1 MDETRTGE
9 IDPAEARAVSHCGQP
24 QQRHTP
30 ARAAIFIAYDQMQ
43 VIRFVFY
50 RDPASAA
57 THRARIFVEALRRI
71 VIHFHSRIVYKTPA
85 RAPYRRRER
94 HVVVDLRARSAQAGI
109 EANGMAADR
118 AYAIAHVRALE
129 EVDVA
134 RGSHAQMMIADRAA
148 WELPAADIRLG
159 GIERHAML
167 VHPVT
172 AADPSNIRQV
182 REVAFDTLEPR
193 RTRRGVVVGDRDNVA
208 RDGIET

>member
-1 MDETRTGE
+1 MDETRSSE
-9 IDPAEARAVSHCGQP
+9 IDPAETRAVSHYGQP

-94 HVVVDLRARSAQAGI
+94 HVVVDLCARSAQAGI
-109 EANGMAADR
+109 RANGLAPDR
-118 AYAIAHVRALE
+118 PFAIAHVR
-129 EVDVA
+129 
-134 RGSHAQMMIADRAA
+134 
-148 WELPAADIRLG
+148 PLG
-159 GIERHAML
+159 ESDA
-167 VHPVT
+167 
-172 AADPSNIRQV
+172 
-182 REVAFDTLEPR
+182 PR
-193 RTRRGVVVGDRDNVA
+193 RPPPQRTLSVPPPRA
-208 RDGIET
+208 RPPPYTPPPATPPPP

>member
-1 MDETRTGE
+1 MVALRERRAAARRTPALQCRRFAMDETRTGE
-9 IDPAEARAVSHCGQP
+9 IDPAETRAVSHCGQP

-94 HVVVDLRARSAQAGI
+94 HVVVDLCARSAQAGI
-109 EANGMAADR
+109 EANGMGPDR
-118 AYAIAHVRALE
+118 SYAIAHGRAL
-129 EVDVA
+129 VA
-134 RGSHAQMMIADRAA
+134 
-148 WELPAADIRLG
+148 
-159 GIERHAML
+159 
-167 VHPVT
+167 VHT
-172 AADPSNIRQV
+172 
-182 REVAFDTLEPR
+182 PR
-193 RTRRGVVVGDRDNVA
+193 RPHAHELNDHRADSVHATARTRTRA
-208 RDGIET
+208 L